1 LLIANALTRLWSE
14 GWVESVKPPA
24 LPWNVCA
31 QQALL
36 ITIENGLLPRSELLE
51 KLRRCIPELP
61 TNGLEEVLDTLLGRN
76 FLCNAAEGVVQIGPT
91 AESEFGKTHYR
102 DLLATFSGS
111 DLVLGRYGTHDIG
124 YLDPVVISG
133 EKEDR
138 LVLLG
143 GRSWL
148 VTSVD
153 FSKRVAT
160 LEPSEHKGEAHW
172 LGGGAVVGRD
182 VALSVAKSLKE
193 EPTQSVQLSRRAR
206 ARLDELVVAMPAADG
221 RYILQELS
229 VDKWRVWTYLGTLAN
244 RTLLAAYR
252 TQGATKSSAWWVEFK
267 KRPPQTLGQAAIRE
281 TDVVTDPSIF
291 ALTEAIN
298 FHEMIS
304 ERQATLEVLGRC
316 FEPVG

>member
-1 LLIANALTRLWSE
+1 
-14 GWVESVKPPA
+14 
-24 LPWNVCA
+24 
-31 QQALL
+31 
-36 ITIENGLLPRSELLE
+36 
-51 KLRRCIPELP
+51 
-61 TNGLEEVLDTLLGRN
+61 
-76 FLCNAAEGVVQIGPT
+76 
-91 AESEFGKTHYR
+91 
-102 DLLATFSGS
+102 
-111 DLVLGRYGTHDIG
+111 
-124 YLDPVVISG
+124 
-133 EKEDR
+133 
-138 LVLLG
+138 
-143 GRSWL
+143 
-148 VTSVD
+148 
-153 FSKRVAT
+153 
-160 LEPSEHKGEAHW
+160 
-172 LGGGAVVGRD
+172 
-182 VALSVAKSLKE
+182 
-193 EPTQSVQLSRRAR
+193 
-206 ARLDELVVAMPAADG
+206 LDELVVAMPAADG